1 MTISKT
7 QARVEGINQQI
18 VRCDIRIPVAIY
30 SKLEALAVSEG
41 SKAHHI
47 TGRPMVSPII
57 LEVLEVGLRHY
68 KSEKSSEGDSNGLVP
83 DTIQGNQYDIAALLD
98 RITQLETQ
106 NQQPPT
112 LDPDTK
118 AELLDQLR
126 GELQNLADT
135 IAEKK

>member
-1 MTISKT
+1 MATKT

-18 VRCDIRIPVAIY
+18 VRADIRIPVEIY
-30 SKLEALAVSEG
+30 SQLEALAVSEG
-41 SKAHHI
+41 MKAHHI

-57 LEVLEVGLRHY
+57 LELLEVGLRHY

-83 DTIQGNQYDIAALLD
+83 DTVQGNQLDI
-98 RITQLETQ
+98 ET
-106 NQQPPT
+106 
-112 LDPDTK
+112 LK
-118 AELLDQLR
+118 GELLDQLR

>member
-1 MTISKT
+1 MATKT

-30 SKLEALAVSEG
+30 SQLEALAVSEG

-68 KSEKSSEGDSNGLVP
+68 KSEKSSEGDSVGLVP
-83 DTIQGNQYDIAALLD
+83 DNVQGVPLDI
-98 RITQLETQ
+98 ET
-106 NQQPPT
+106 
-112 LDPDTK
+112 LK
-118 AELLDQLR
+118 GELLYQLR

>member
-1 MTISKT
+1 MATKT

-18 VRCDIRIPVAIY
+18 VRCDIRIPVSIY

-68 KSEKSSEGDSNGLVP
+68 KSEKSSEGDSTGLVP
-83 DTIQGNQYDIAALLD
+83 DNVQGVPLDI
-98 RITQLETQ
+98 ETF
-106 NQQPPT
+106 T
-112 LDPDTK
+112 AK
-118 AELLDQLR
+118 ILDQVR
-126 GELQNLADT
+126 GEIANTQTPAIDQNIEDRLANLES
-135 IAEKK
+135 AQVGK